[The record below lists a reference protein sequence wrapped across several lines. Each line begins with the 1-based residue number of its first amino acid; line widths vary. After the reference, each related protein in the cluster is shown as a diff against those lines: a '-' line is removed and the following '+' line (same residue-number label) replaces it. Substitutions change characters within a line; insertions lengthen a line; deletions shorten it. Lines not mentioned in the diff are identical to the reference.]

1 MLKKLILKKF
11 LVIINLIFFV
21 SCSNLKIGG
30 NLQGNEQKVSND
42 LIFTY
47 SLHENLNFKSRISK
61 PYNYKN
67 NLDVGIPEY
76 AESGLFFDF

>member
-1 MLKKLILKKF
+1 
-11 LVIINLIFFV
+11 
-21 SCSNLKIGG
+21 
-30 NLQGNEQKVSND
+30 LQGNEQKVSND